1 MGIDRRDRNLM
12 FLLGASV
19 PLWLNGFSQAE
30 LVMLAHLSIRNYLL
44 VESVELDFAP
54 GLTVLTGET
63 GAGKSILVDAL
74 ALALGDRAEGGVVR
88 QGAAR
93 AEIAAEFAIDGLPQL
108 AAWLDEAGF
117 ASDGGTL
124 ILRRV
129 IDAGGRSR
137 AFINGSAAPLTQLKD
152 AAEFLLDIHGQH
164 AHHAL
169 LRPPTQR
176 EVLDAYAGALPQA
189 AAVSAAWHA
198 WQAARQ
204 QRLDAETH
212 GQARRIELEGLALA
226 VEELRAL
233 GNDLARW
240 DEIQTEHAR
249 LAHVTTLIEGGQAL
263 IEGLD
268 EGEAAVSGRL
278 GEMGARL
285 AAMQAV
291 DDSLGEVA
299 ALLNSA
305 SADLAE
311 AVHALRRY
319 ADALNLDPERLAELD
334 RLLADMHRLARKH
347 RVQPESLAGLLEQF
361 EARLAE
367 LAAGDDLDALQA
379 KENAAW
385 AHYQSEAKQL
395 GALRRK
401 AAAALSKQVTAAMRE
416 LALAG
421 GQLDIVLQPAGE
433 PRAHG
438 LEDVAFLVA
447 SHPGLP
453 PGPLGKVASGGELSR
468 ISLAIQ
474 TALSG
479 VAGVPTLIFDE
490 VDVGIGGS
498 VAEAVGRRLA
508 KLGETR
514 QVLVITHLPQVA
526 ARGTRHLRVAKRANG
541 GFVTSNIESLDEA
554 ARVEEIAR
562 MLGGLKI
569 TATTRQHAAEMLAG

>member
-1 MGIDRRDRNLM
+1 
-12 FLLGASV
+12 
-19 PLWLNGFSQAE
+19 
-30 LVMLAHLSIRNYLL
+30 MLSHLSIRNYLL

-63 GAGKSILVDAL
+63 GAGKSILIDAL

-93 AEIAAEFAIDGLPQL
+93 AEIAAEFLIDGLPQL
-108 AAWLDEAGF
+108 ASWLDEAGYVPE
-117 ASDGGTL
+117 DGSL

-129 IDAGGRSR
+129 IEAGGRSR
-137 AFINGSAAPLTQLKD
+137 AFINGSAAPLAQMKE

-169 LRPPTQR
+169 LRPQAQR
-176 EVLDAYAGALPQA
+176 EVLDAYAGAQPLA
-189 AAVSAAWHA
+189 ASVAAAWHA
-198 WQAARQ
+198 WHAARQ
-204 QRLDAETH
+204 RRLEAETYGH
-212 GQARRIELEGLALA
+212 ARQIEREGLTLA
-226 VEELRAL
+226 VDELCAL
-233 GNDLARW
+233 GDDLARW

-249 LAHVTTLIEGGQAL
+249 LAHVTTLLEGCQAL
-263 IEGLD
+263 IHGLD
-268 EGEAAVSGRL
+268 EGEEAVSTQL
-278 GEMGARL
+278 GEMSTRL
-285 AAMQAV
+285 DAMRAV
-291 DDSLGEVA
+291 DDSLGEA
-299 ALLNSA
+299 ATLLDSA
-305 SADLAE
+305 NADLAE

-319 ADALNLDPERLAELD
+319 AGHLSLDPERLAELD
-334 RLLADMHRLARKH
+334 RLLSDIHRLARKH
-347 RVQPESLAGLLEQF
+347 RVQPDALAGLLGQF
-361 EARLAE
+361 TERLSE

-379 KENAAW
+379 AEDAAF
-385 AHYQSEAKQL
+385 AHYQGEAKQL

-401 AAAALSKQVTAAMRE
+401 GAAALSKQVTAAMCE

-421 GQLDIVLQPAGE
+421 GRLDVVLQPAGE

-438 LEDVAFLVA
+438 MEDVAFLVA
-447 SHPGLP
+447 SHPGLA
-453 PGPLGKVASGGELSR
+453 PGPLVRVASGGELSR

-526 ARGTRHLRVAKRANG
+526 ARGSRHLRVAKQARG
-541 GFVTSNIESLDEA
+541 GFVSSSIERLDES

-562 MLGGLKI
+562 MLGGMKI
-569 TATTRQHAAEMLAG
+569 TETTRQHAVEMLAG

>member
-1 MGIDRRDRNLM
+1 M
-12 FLLGASV
+12 LL
-19 PLWLNGFSQAE
+19 
-30 LVMLAHLSIRNYLL
+30 HLSIRNYLL

-88 QGAAR
+88 TGAPR
-93 AEIAAEFAIDGLPQL
+93 AEIAAEFAIDGLPAL

-117 ASDGGTL
+117 APDGDVL

-137 AFINGSAAPLTQLKD
+137 AFINGSAAPLAQLKE
-152 AAEFLLDIHGQH
+152 AADFLLDIHGQH

-169 LRPPTQR
+169 LRPQTQR
-176 EVLDAYAGALPQA
+176 EVLDAYAGAQPLAQT
-189 AAVSAAWHA
+189 VSAAWHA
-198 WQAARQ
+198 WQAARR

-212 GQARRIELEGLALA
+212 GQARQIEREGLQLA
-226 VEELRAL
+226 VAELRAP
-233 GNDLARW
+233 GDDLARW
-240 DEIQTEHAR
+240 DDIQAGHAR
-249 LAHVTTLIEGGQAL
+249 LAHVTTLLQGSHAL

-268 EGEAAVSGRL
+268 EGEAAVADLL
-278 GEMGARL
+278 GEMSARL
-285 AAMQAV
+285 DGMLAV
-291 DDSLGEVA
+291 DDSLKEIA

-319 ADALNLDPERLAELD
+319 AGNLNPDPERLAELD
-334 RLLADMHRLARKH
+334 RRLADMHRLARKH
-347 RVQPESLAGLLEQF
+347 RVQPDALAGLLEQF
-361 EARLAE
+361 EMRLAA

-379 KENAAW
+379 SEDAAL
-385 AHYQSEAKQL
+385 ARYQADARQL

-401 AAAALSKQVTAAMRE
+401 AATALSKQVTAAMGE

-421 GQLDIVLQPAGE
+421 GRLDVQLQPTGE

-438 LEDVAFLVA
+438 LEDVGFLVA

-508 KLGETR
+508 KLGTTR

-526 ARGTRHLRVAKRANG
+526 ARGSQHLRVARQASG
-541 GFVTSNIESLDEA
+541 GFVSSSIELLDA
-554 ARVEEIAR
+554 SARVEEIAR

>member
-1 MGIDRRDRNLM
+1 
-12 FLLGASV
+12 
-19 PLWLNGFSQAE
+19 
-30 LVMLAHLSIRNYLL
+30 MLSHLSIRNYLL

-63 GAGKSILVDAL
+63 GAGKSILIDAL

-88 QGAAR
+88 SGAAR
-93 AEIAAEFAIDGLPQL
+93 AEIAVEFMIDRLPAL
-108 AAWLDEAGF
+108 VTWLDEAGY
-117 ASDGGTL
+117 AADDGTL

-137 AFINGSAAPLTQLKD
+137 AFINGSAAPLAQLKD

-169 LRPPTQR
+169 LRPQTQR
-176 EVLDAYAGALPQA
+176 EVLDAYAGAQQVA

-198 WQAARQ
+198 WQAARA
-204 QRLDAETH
+204 QRLDAESH
-212 GQARRIELEGLALA
+212 GQARQIEREGLNLA

-233 GNDLARW
+233 GDDLARW
-240 DEIQTEHAR
+240 DEIQSEHAR
-249 LAHVTTLIEGGQAL
+249 LAHVTTLLEGSHAL
-263 IEGLD
+263 IHGLD
-268 EGEAAVSGRL
+268 EGEAAVAGRL
-278 GEMGARL
+278 GEMSAQL
-285 AAMQAV
+285 DAMQAV
-291 DDSLGEVA
+291 DDSLQEVA
-299 ALLNSA
+299 ALLGSA

-319 ADALNLDPERLAELD
+319 AGHLSLDPERLAELD

-347 RVQPESLAGLLEQF
+347 RVQPDALADLLQQF

-367 LAAGDDLDALQA
+367 LAASDDLDALQA
-379 KENAAW
+379 AEDAAW
-385 AHYQSEAKQL
+385 TQYQTQAKQL
-395 GALRRK
+395 SVLRRK
-401 AAAALSKQVTAAMRE
+401 AAAALSKQVTAAMHE

-421 GQLDIVLQPAGE
+421 GQLDIQLQPVGE

-438 LEDVAFLVA
+438 LEDVSFLVA
-447 SHPGLP
+447 SHPGLA
-453 PGPLGKVASGGELSR
+453 PGPLAKVASGGELSR

-526 ARGTRHLRVAKRANG
+526 ARGAQHLRVAKQASG
-541 GFVTSNIESLDEA
+541 SFVSSNIELLDA
-554 ARVEEIAR
+554 DTRVEEVAR

>member
-1 MGIDRRDRNLM
+1 
-12 FLLGASV
+12 
-19 PLWLNGFSQAE
+19 
-30 LVMLAHLSIRNYLL
+30 MLSHLSIRNYLL

-88 QGAAR
+88 QGAPR
-93 AEIAAEFAIDGLPQL
+93 AEIAAEFAIDGLPAL

-117 ASDGGTL
+117 AADGDAL

-137 AFINGSAAPLTQLKD
+137 AFINGSAAPLAQLKE
-152 AAEFLLDIHGQH
+152 AADFLLDIHGQH

-169 LRPPTQR
+169 LRPQAQR
-176 EVLDAYAGALPQA
+176 EVLDAYAGAQPLA
-189 AAVSAAWHA
+189 MTVNVAWHA

-212 GQARRIELEGLALA
+212 GQARQIEREGLRLA

-233 GNDLARW
+233 GDDLARW
-240 DEIQTEHAR
+240 DEIQAEHAR
-249 LAHVTTLIEGGQAL
+249 LAHVTTLLQGSHAL

-268 EGEAAVSGRL
+268 EGEAAVAGQL
-278 GEMGARL
+278 GEMSARL
-285 AAMQAV
+285 DGMQAV
-291 DDSLGEVA
+291 DDSLKEVA

-305 SADLAE
+305 SADLTE

-319 ADALNLDPERLAELD
+319 AGNLNPDPERLAELD
-334 RLLADMHRLARKH
+334 RRLADMHRLARKH
-347 RVQPESLAGLLEQF
+347 RVQPDALAGLLEQF
-361 EARLAE
+361 EMRLAA

-379 KENAAW
+379 SEDAAL
-385 AHYQSEAKQL
+385 ARYQSDARQL

-401 AAAALSKQVTAAMRE
+401 AATALSKQVTAAMDE

-421 GQLDIVLQPAGE
+421 GRLDIVLAPTAE

-438 LEDVAFLVA
+438 LEDVGFLVA

-508 KLGETR
+508 KLGATR

-526 ARGTRHLRVAKRANG
+526 ARGSQHLRVARQANG
-541 GFVTSNIESLDEA
+541 GFVSSNIELLDA
-554 ARVEEIAR
+554 GARVEEIAR

-569 TATTRQHAAEMLAG
+569 TATTRQHAAEMLAS

>member
-1 MGIDRRDRNLM
+1 
-12 FLLGASV
+12 
-19 PLWLNGFSQAE
+19 
-30 LVMLAHLSIRNYLL
+30 MLSHLSLRNYLL
-44 VESVELDFAP
+44 VDSVELDFAP

-88 QGAAR
+88 PGAPR
-93 AEIAAEFAIDGLPQL
+93 AEIAAEFDIAGLPVL
-108 AAWLDEAGF
+108 AAWLDAAGF
-117 ASDGGTL
+117 AADDDRL

-137 AFINGSAAPLTQLKD
+137 AFVNGSAATLAQLKD
-152 AAEFLLDIHGQH
+152 AAEHLLDIHGQH

-169 LRPPTQR
+169 LRPQTQR
-176 EVLDAYAGALPQA
+176 EVLDAYAGAQA
-189 AAVSAAWHA
+189 LAQTVDAAWHA

-204 QRLDAETH
+204 RRLDAETQ
-212 GQARRIELEGLALA
+212 GQARQIEREGLTLA
-226 VEELRAL
+226 VDELRAL
-233 GNDLARW
+233 GDDLARW
-240 DEIQTEHAR
+240 DDIQTEHAR
-249 LAHVTTLIEGGQAL
+249 LAHVTTLIEGSQAL
-263 IEGLD
+263 IDGLD
-268 EGEAAVSGRL
+268 EGEDALSGRL
-278 GEMGARL
+278 GELGARL

-291 DDSLGEVA
+291 DDSLKDVA
-299 ALLNSA
+299 ALLDA
-305 SADLAE
+305 AAADVAE

-319 ADALNLDPERLAELD
+319 AGHLNLDPERLAELD
-334 RLLADMHRLARKH
+334 RVMGDIHRLARKH
-347 RVQPESLAGLLEQF
+347 RVQPEALADTLRQF

-367 LAAGDDLDALQA
+367 LAASDDLDALQSA
-379 KENAAW
+379 ETAAF
-385 AHYQSEAKQL
+385 ARYQADAQQL

-401 AAAALSKQVTAAMRE
+401 GAQALAKQVTAAMHE

-421 GQLDIVLQPAGE
+421 GHLDIQLQPTNE
-433 PRAHG
+433 PRAYG
-438 LEDVAFLVA
+438 LEDVAFQVA

-453 PGPLGKVASGGELSR
+453 PGPLAKVASGGELSR

-526 ARGTRHLRVAKRANG
+526 ARGAQHLRVAKQAQAG
-541 GFVTSNIESLDEA
+541 LVTSNIEALDDA

-562 MLGGLKI
+562 MLGGMKI
-569 TATTRQHAAEMLAG
+569 TATTRQHAVEMLAG

>member
-1 MGIDRRDRNLM
+1 
-12 FLLGASV
+12 
-19 PLWLNGFSQAE
+19 
-30 LVMLAHLSIRNYLL
+30 MLAHLSIRNYLL
-44 VESVELDFAP
+44 VESVELDFGS

-108 AAWLDEAGF
+108 AAWLDEAGY
-117 ASDGGTL
+117 APEDGSL

-137 AFINGSAAPLTQLKD
+137 AFINGSAAPLAQLKE

-169 LRPPTQR
+169 LRPQAQR
-176 EVLDAYAGALPQA
+176 EVLDAYAGAQQQA
-189 AAVSAAWHA
+189 AAVNDAWHA
-198 WQAARQ
+198 WQTARQ
-204 QRLDAETH
+204 RRLEAETH
-212 GQARRIELEGLALA
+212 GQARQIEREGLTLA

-233 GNDLARW
+233 GDDLGRW
-240 DEIQTEHAR
+240 DEIQAEHGR
-249 LAHVTTLIEGGQAL
+249 LAHVTTLLEGSQAL
-263 IEGLD
+263 IHGLD
-268 EGEAAVSGRL
+268 EGEGAVSGQL
-278 GEMGARL
+278 GEMSARL
-285 AAMQAV
+285 DAMRAL

-299 ALLNSA
+299 TLFASA

-319 ADALNLDPERLAELD
+319 AGHLNLDPERLAELD
-334 RLLADMHRLARKH
+334 RRLADMHRLARKH
-347 RVQPESLAGLLEQF
+347 RVQPGALAGLLEQF
-361 EARLAE
+361 GARLAE
-367 LAAGDDLDALQA
+367 LVAGDDLDALQA
-379 KENAAW
+379 AEDAAF
-385 AHYQSEAKQL
+385 AHYQTAAQQL

-401 AAAALSKQVTAAMRE
+401 SAAALSKQVTAAMHE

-421 GQLDIVLQPAGE
+421 GHLDIVLQATSE

-447 SHPGLP
+447 SHPGLA
-453 PGPLGKVASGGELSR
+453 PGPLAKVASGGELSR

-526 ARGTRHLRVAKRANG
+526 ARGARHLRVAKQANG
-541 GFVTSNIESLDEA
+541 GFVSSNIELLDDA
-554 ARVEEIAR
+554 TRVEEIAR

-569 TATTRQHAAEMLAG
+569 TPTTRQHAAEMLAG

>member
-1 MGIDRRDRNLM
+1 
-12 FLLGASV
+12 
-19 PLWLNGFSQAE
+19 
-30 LVMLAHLSIRNYLL
+30 MLAHLSIRNYLL

-54 GLTVLTGET
+54 RLTVLTGET
-63 GAGKSILVDAL
+63 GAGKSILIDAL

-88 QGAAR
+88 PGAAR

-117 ASDGGTL
+117 AADDGVL

-152 AAEFLLDIHGQH
+152 AADFLLDIHGQH

-169 LRPPTQR
+169 LRPQTQR
-176 EVLDAYAGALPQA
+176 EVLDAYAGAQPLA
-189 AAVSAAWHA
+189 EKVGGAWHA

-204 QRLDAETH
+204 HRLEAETH
-212 GQARRIELEGLALA
+212 GQARQIEREGLHLA

-233 GNDLARW
+233 GDDHARW

-249 LAHVTTLIEGGQAL
+249 LAHVTTLLEGSHAL

-268 EGEAAVSGRL
+268 ESEGAVSGQL

-285 AAMQAV
+285 DTMQAV
-291 DDSLGEVA
+291 DDGLKDVA

-305 SADLAE
+305 SADVAE

-319 ADALNLDPERLAELD
+319 VGHLNLDPERLAELD
-334 RLLADMHRLARKH
+334 RRLSDMHRLARKH
-347 RVQPESLAGLLEQF
+347 RVQPDALGGLLQQIET
-361 EARLAE
+361 RLAE
-367 LAAGDDLDALQA
+367 LAASDDLDALRA
-379 KENAAW
+379 AEDAAW
-385 AHYQSEAKQL
+385 THYQNEAKQL
-395 GALRRK
+395 GALRSK
-401 AAAALSKQVTAAMRE
+401 AATALSKQVTAAMNE

-421 GQLDIVLQPAGE
+421 GQLDVQLPAASE

-438 LEDVAFLVA
+438 LEDVSFLVA

-453 PGPLGKVASGGELSR
+453 PGPLARVASGGELSR

-526 ARGTRHLRVAKRANG
+526 ARGAQHLRVSKQAHG
-541 GFVTSNIESLDEA
+541 GFVSSNIELLDDE
-554 ARVEEIAR
+554 ARVEEVAR

>member
-1 MGIDRRDRNLM
+1 M
-12 FLLGASV
+12 
-19 PLWLNGFSQAE
+19 
-30 LVMLAHLSIRNYLL
+30 LVHLSIRNYLL

-88 QGAAR
+88 RGTAR
-93 AEIAAEFAIDGLPQL
+93 AEIAAEFAIDELPAL
-108 AAWLDEAGF
+108 SIWLEHAGF
-117 ASDGGTL
+117 TAENGSL

-137 AFINGSAAPLTQLKD
+137 AFVNGSAATLAQLRE

-169 LRPPTQR
+169 LRAQTQR
-176 EVLDAYAGALPQA
+176 EVLDAWAGAQSQVA
-189 AAVSAAWHA
+189 EVSAAWHA
-198 WQAARQ
+198 WQAARI
-204 QRLDAETH
+204 QRREAEGH
-212 GQARRIELEGLALA
+212 GQSRQIEREGLSLA
-226 VEELRAL
+226 VEELRAV
-233 GNDLARW
+233 GDDLARW
-240 DEIQTEHAR
+240 EEIQAEHGR
-249 LAHVTTLIEGGQAL
+249 LAHVTTLLESSQAL
-263 IEGLD
+263 IDGLD
-268 EGEAAVSGRL
+268 EGEAAVAGRL
-278 GEMGARL
+278 GEMRGRL
-285 AAMQAV
+285 AAMQAL
-291 DDSLGEVA
+291 DDSLKDVA
-299 ALLNSA
+299 ALLDAA
-305 SADLAE
+305 SADIAE

-319 ADALNLDPERLAELD
+319 AGHLSLDPERLSELD
-334 RLLADMHRLARKH
+334 RSLGEMHRLARKH
-347 RVQPESLAGLLEQF
+347 RVRPE
-361 EARLAE
+361 E
-367 LAAGDDLDALQA
+367 LAALLGQFEERLVELAASDDLDALQA
-379 KENAAW
+379 IEDAAW
-385 AHYQSEAKQL
+385 VDYQEGARAL
-395 GALRRK
+395 GAVRRE
-401 AAAALSKQVTAAMRE
+401 AAQRLAQQVTAAMHE

-421 GQLDIVLQPAGE
+421 GHFEVRLEAASE

-438 LEDVAFLVA
+438 LEDVGFIVA

-453 PGPLGKVASGGELSR
+453 PGPLAKVASGGELSR

-508 KLGETR
+508 KLGEHR

-526 ARGTRHLRVAKRANG
+526 ARGSHHLRVAKVASG
-541 GFVTSNIESLDEA
+541 GLVTSHIEALDDP

-562 MLGGLKI
+562 MLGGARI
-569 TATTRQHAAEMLAG
+569 TSTTREHAAEMLAG

>member
-1 MGIDRRDRNLM
+1 
-12 FLLGASV
+12 
-19 PLWLNGFSQAE
+19 
-30 LVMLAHLSIRNYLL
+30 MLSHLSIRNYLL

-74 ALALGDRAEGGVVR
+74 ALTLGDRAEGGVVR
-88 QGAAR
+88 SGAPR
-93 AEIAAEFAIDGLPQL
+93 AEISAEFAIDDLPGL
-108 AAWLDEAGF
+108 AAWLDAAGF
-117 ASDGGTL
+117 ASDDGTL

-137 AFINGSAAPLTQLKD
+137 AFINGSAAPLTQLKE

-169 LRPPTQR
+169 LRPQTQR
-176 EVLDAYAGALPQA
+176 EVLDAYAGAQA
-189 AAVSAAWHA
+189 QTVAVSGAWHA

-204 QRLDAETH
+204 RRLEAQTH
-212 GQARRIELEGLALA
+212 VQARQIEREGLTLA

-233 GNDLARW
+233 GDDLPRW

-249 LAHVTTLIEGGQAL
+249 LAHVTTLLEGSHAL
-263 IEGLD
+263 IEGLND
-268 EGEAAVSGRL
+268 GESAVSVQL
-278 GEMGARL
+278 GEMSARL
-285 AAMQAV
+285 DAMQAV
-291 DDSLGEVA
+291 DDSLKEVA
-299 ALLNSA
+299 TLLDSA

-319 ADALNLDPERLAELD
+319 ADNLNLDPERLSELD

-347 RVQPESLAGLLEQF
+347 RVQPEALADLLETF
-361 EARLAE
+361 EGRLAE

-379 KENAAW
+379 AEEAVLTQ
-385 AHYQSEAKQL
+385 YQKAAKQL
-395 GALRRK
+395 GDTRRK
-401 AAAALSKQVTAAMRE
+401 AAAALSKQVTAAMHE

-421 GQLDIVLQPAGE
+421 GHLDIQLQPVSE

-438 LEDVAFLVA
+438 LEDVSFLVA

-526 ARGTRHLRVAKRANG
+526 ARGTRHLRVARQAQG
-541 GFVTSNIESLDEA
+541 GFVTSNIESLDAE
-554 ARVEEIAR
+554 ARVEEVAR

>member
-1 MGIDRRDRNLM
+1 
-12 FLLGASV
+12 
-19 PLWLNGFSQAE
+19 
-30 LVMLAHLSIRNYLL
+30 MLSHLSIRNYLL

-88 QGAAR
+88 QGAPR
-93 AEIAAEFAIDGLPQL
+93 AEISAEFVIDDLPQL

-117 ASDGGTL
+117 ASDDGTL

-169 LRPPTQR
+169 LRPPIQR

-189 AAVSAAWHA
+189 ATVSAAWHA

-204 QRLDAETH
+204 CRLDAESH
-212 GQARRIELEGLALA
+212 GQARQIEREGLTLA

-233 GNDLARW
+233 GDDLARW
-240 DEIQTEHAR
+240 DEIQIEHAR
-249 LAHVTTLIEGGQAL
+249 LAHVTTLLEGSHAL

-268 EGEAAVSGRL
+268 EGESAVSSQL
-278 GEMGARL
+278 GEMSARL
-285 AAMQAV
+285 DAMQAV
-291 DDSLGEVA
+291 DDSLGEVVT
-299 ALLNSA
+299 LLTSA
-305 SADLAE
+305 SADIAE

-319 ADALNLDPERLAELD
+319 VGHLNLDPERLAELD
-334 RLLADMHRLARKH
+334 RLLGDMHRLARKH
-347 RVQPESLAGLLEQF
+347 RVQPDALAALLEQF
-361 EARLAE
+361 QARLAE
-367 LAAGDDLDALQA
+367 LAASDDLDALQA
-379 KENAAW
+379 NEDAAW
-385 AHYQSEAKQL
+385 SRYQSDAKQL

-401 AAAALSKQVTAAMRE
+401 AATALSKQVTAAMHE

-421 GQLDIVLQPAGE
+421 GHLDIQLQPTNE

-438 LEDVAFLVA
+438 LEDVSFLVA

-526 ARGTRHLRVAKRANG
+526 ARGMQHLRVAKQDSG
-541 GFVTSNIESLDEA
+541 GFVTSNIESLDA
-554 ARVEEIAR
+554 DARVEEVAR
-562 MLGGLKI
+562 MLGGLRI

>member
-1 MGIDRRDRNLM
+1 
-12 FLLGASV
+12 
-19 PLWLNGFSQAE
+19 
-30 LVMLAHLSIRNYLL
+30 MLSHLSIRNYLL

-93 AEIAAEFAIDGLPQL
+93 AEIAAEFEIDGRPQL

-117 ASDGGTL
+117 ASDGGAL

-137 AFINGSAAPLTQLKD
+137 AFINGSAAPLTQLKE

-169 LRPPTQR
+169 LRPQTQR

-189 AAVSAAWHA
+189 AAVRDAWHA

-204 QRLDAETH
+204 RRLDAESH
-212 GQARRIELEGLALA
+212 GQARQIEREGLTLT

-233 GNDLARW
+233 GDDLARW

-249 LAHVTTLIEGGQAL
+249 LAHVTTLLEGSQAL

-268 EGEAAVSGRL
+268 EGEAAVSSQL
-278 GEMGARL
+278 GELSARL
-285 AAMQAV
+285 DAMQAV
-291 DDSLGEVA
+291 DDSLGEIA
-299 ALLNSA
+299 ALLNAA
-305 SADLAE
+305 SANVAE

-319 ADALNLDPERLAELD
+319 AGHLNLDPERLAELD

-347 RVQPESLAGLLEQF
+347 RVQPDALAGLLEQF
-361 EARLAE
+361 RARLAE
-367 LAAGDDLDALQA
+367 LAASDDLDALQA
-379 KENAAW
+379 NEDAAW
-385 AHYQSEAKQL
+385 ARYQTDAKQL
-395 GALRRK
+395 SALRRK
-401 AAAALSKQVTAAMRE
+401 AATALSKQVTAAMHE

-421 GQLDIVLQPAGE
+421 GHLDIVLQPTGE
-433 PRAHG
+433 ARAHG
-438 LEDVAFLVA
+438 QEDIGFLVA

-479 VAGVPTLIFDE
+479 MAGVPTLIFDE

-526 ARGTRHLRVAKRANG
+526 ARGTQHLRVAKQANG

>member
-1 MGIDRRDRNLM
+1 
-12 FLLGASV
+12 
-19 PLWLNGFSQAE
+19 
-30 LVMLAHLSIRNYLL
+30 MLSHLSIRNYLL

-93 AEIAAEFAIDGLPQL
+93 AEIAAEFVIDALPAL
-108 AAWLDEAGF
+108 AAWLDDAGL
-117 ASDGGTL
+117 ALDDGTL

-137 AFINGSAAPLTQLKD
+137 AFVNGSPVPLAQLKD

-169 LRPPTQR
+169 LRPQAQR
-176 EVLDAYAGALPQA
+176 EVLDAYAGAQSLA
-189 AAVSAAWHA
+189 AAVGTGWHA

-204 QRLDAETH
+204 RRRDAEDH
-212 GQARRIELEGLALA
+212 SQARQIEREGLTLA

-233 GNDLARW
+233 GDNLARW

-249 LAHVTTLIEGGQAL
+249 LAHVTTLLEGSEAL
-263 IEGLD
+263 IQGLD
-268 EGEAAVSGRL
+268 EGEGAVSSQL
-278 GEMGARL
+278 GGMNARL

-291 DDSLGEVA
+291 DDSLGEIA
-299 ALLNSA
+299 ALLDAA
-305 SADLAE
+305 SADVAE

-319 ADALNLDPERLAELD
+319 AGHLSLDPERLAELD

-347 RVQPESLAGLLEQF
+347 RVQPDALGSLLAQF
-361 EARLAE
+361 EAQLAE
-367 LAAGDDLDALQA
+367 LAASDDLDALQA
-379 KENAAW
+379 AEEAAW
-385 AHYQSEAKQL
+385 TRYQTDASTL
-395 GALRRK
+395 GAQRRK
-401 AAAALSKQVTAAMRE
+401 AAAALSKQVSAAMHE

-421 GQLDIVLQPAGE
+421 GHLDIVLQATTE
-433 PRAHG
+433 PRVHG
-438 LEDVAFLVA
+438 LEDVSFLVA

-479 VAGVPTLIFDE
+479 MAGVPTLIFDE

-526 ARGTRHLRVAKRANG
+526 ARGTQHLQVRRQANG
-541 GFVTSNIESLDEA
+541 GFVSSNIERLDAA

-562 MLGGLKI
+562 MLGGMKI

>member
-1 MGIDRRDRNLM
+1 
-12 FLLGASV
+12 
-19 PLWLNGFSQAE
+19 
-30 LVMLAHLSIRNYLL
+30 MLSHLSIRNYLL
-44 VESVELDFAP
+44 VESVDLDFAP

-88 QGAAR
+88 QGAVR
-93 AEIAAEFAIDGLPQL
+93 AEIAAEFVIDDLPQL
-108 AAWLDEAGF
+108 AAWLDQAGF
-117 ASDGGTL
+117 AADDGTL

-129 IDAGGRSR
+129 IEASGRSR
-137 AFINGSAAPLTQLKD
+137 AFINGSAAPLVQLKD

-169 LRPPTQR
+169 LRPQTQR

-189 AAVSAAWHA
+189 ATVSDAWHA
-198 WQAARQ
+198 CQAARQ
-204 QRLDAETH
+204 RRLDAESH
-212 GQARRIELEGLALA
+212 GQARQIEREGLTLA

-233 GNDLARW
+233 GDDLGRW

-249 LAHVTTLIEGGQAL
+249 LAHVTTLLEGSHAL

-268 EGEAAVSGRL
+268 EGETAVSRRL
-278 GEMGARL
+278 GEMSVRL
-285 AAMQAV
+285 DAMQAV
-291 DDSLGEVA
+291 DDSLCEVST
-299 ALLNSA
+299 LLNSA

-319 ADALNLDPERLAELD
+319 AGHLNLDPERLAELD
-334 RLLADMHRLARKH
+334 RVLGDMHRLARKH
-347 RVQPESLAGLLEQF
+347 RVQPDALAGLLDQF
-361 EARLAE
+361 QTRLAE
-367 LAAGDDLDALQA
+367 LAASDDLDALQVA
-379 KENAAW
+379 EDAAW
-385 AHYQSEAKQL
+385 AYYQTAAKQL
-395 GALRRK
+395 SALRRK
-401 AAAALSKQVTAAMRE
+401 AATALSKQVTTTMHE

-421 GQLDIVLQPAGE
+421 GHLDIVLQPASE
-433 PRAHG
+433 ARAHG
-438 LEDVAFLVA
+438 LEDVALLVA
-447 SHPGLP
+447 SHPGLS
-453 PGPLGKVASGGELSR
+453 PGPLAKVASGGELSR

-479 VAGVPTLIFDE
+479 MAGVPTLIFDE

-498 VAEAVGRRLA
+498 VAEAIGRRLA

-526 ARGTRHLRVAKRANG
+526 ARGSQHLRVAKQANG

-554 ARVEEIAR
+554 ARVVEIAR

>member
-1 MGIDRRDRNLM
+1 
-12 FLLGASV
+12 
-19 PLWLNGFSQAE
+19 
-30 LVMLAHLSIRNYLL
+30 MLAHLSIRNYLL

-88 QGAAR
+88 SGAPR
-93 AEIAAEFAIDGLPQL
+93 AEIAAEFVVDGLPQL
-108 AAWLDEAGF
+108 ASWLDQAGF
-117 ASDGGTL
+117 AADDGSL

-129 IDAGGRSR
+129 IEAGGRSR
-137 AFINGSAAPLTQLKD
+137 AFINGSAAPLTQLKE

-169 LRPPTQR
+169 LRPQTQR
-176 EVLDAYAGALPQA
+176 EVLDAYAGAQQTA

-198 WQAARQ
+198 WQGARQ
-204 QRLDAETH
+204 RRLDAESH
-212 GQARRIELEGLALA
+212 GQARQIEREGLQLA

-233 GNDLARW
+233 GDDLARW
-240 DEIQTEHAR
+240 DDIQTEHAR
-249 LAHVTTLIEGGQAL
+249 LSHVTTLIEGSQAL
-263 IEGLD
+263 IDGLD
-268 EGEAAVSGRL
+268 EGEAAVSSQL
-278 GEMGARL
+278 GDMSARL
-285 AAMQAV
+285 DAMQAV
-291 DDSLGEVA
+291 DDSLKDVA
-299 ALLNSA
+299 TLLHSA

-319 ADALNLDPERLAELD
+319 SDSLNLDPERLHELD
-334 RLLADMHRLARKH
+334 GLLSDMHRLARKH
-347 RVQPESLAGLLEQF
+347 RVQPDALAGLLERFQT
-361 EARLAE
+361 RLAE
-367 LAAGDDLDALQA
+367 LAASDDLDALQA
-379 KENAAW
+379 SEEAAW
-385 AHYQSEAKQL
+385 AHYQHAAKQL
-395 GALRRK
+395 SALRRK
-401 AAAALSKQVTAAMRE
+401 AATALSKQVTAAMHE

-421 GQLDIVLQPAGE
+421 GQLDIQLQPASE

-438 LEDVAFLVA
+438 LEDVGFLVA
-447 SHPGLP
+447 SHTGLP
-453 PGPLGKVASGGELSR
+453 PGPLAKVASGGELSR

-526 ARGTRHLRVAKRANG
+526 ARGTQHLRVAKQANG
-541 GFVTSNIESLDEA
+541 GFVSSNIELLDAA
-554 ARVEEIAR
+554 ARVEELAR
-562 MLGGLKI
+562 MLGGIKI

>member
-1 MGIDRRDRNLM
+1 
-12 FLLGASV
+12 
-19 PLWLNGFSQAE
+19 
-30 LVMLAHLSIRNYLL
+30 MLSHLSIRNYLL

-88 QGAAR
+88 QGAPR
-93 AEIAAEFAIDGLPQL
+93 AEIAAEFAIDGLPAL

-117 ASDGGTL
+117 APDGDAL

-137 AFINGSAAPLTQLKD
+137 AFINGSAAPLAQLKE
-152 AAEFLLDIHGQH
+152 AADFLLDIHGQH

-169 LRPPTQR
+169 LRPQAQR
-176 EVLDAYAGALPQA
+176 EVLDAYAGAQPLA
-189 AAVSAAWHA
+189 MTVNAAWHA
-198 WQAARQ
+198 WQAARR

-212 GQARRIELEGLALA
+212 GQARQIEREGLRLA
-226 VEELRAL
+226 VDELRAL
-233 GNDLARW
+233 GDDLARW
-240 DEIQTEHAR
+240 DDIQAEHAR
-249 LAHVTTLIEGGQAL
+249 LAHVTTLLEGSHAL

-268 EGEAAVSGRL
+268 EGEAAVAGQL
-278 GEMGARL
+278 GEMSARL
-285 AAMQAV
+285 DGMQAV
-291 DDSLGEVA
+291 DDSLKEVA

-305 SADLAE
+305 SADLTE

-319 ADALNLDPERLAELD
+319 AGNLNPDPERLAELD
-334 RLLADMHRLARKH
+334 RRLADMHRLARKH
-347 RVQPESLAGLLEQF
+347 RVQPDALAGLLEQF
-361 EARLAE
+361 EMRLAA

-379 KENAAW
+379 SEDAAL
-385 AHYQSEAKQL
+385 ARYQTDARQL
-395 GALRRK
+395 GALRRE
-401 AAAALSKQVTAAMRE
+401 AAAALSKQVTAAMDE

-421 GQLDIVLQPAGE
+421 GRLDIVLAPTGE

-438 LEDVAFLVA
+438 LEDVGFLVA

-453 PGPLGKVASGGELSR
+453 PGPLGKVTSGGELSR

-508 KLGETR
+508 KLGATR

-526 ARGTRHLRVAKRANG
+526 ARGSQHLRVARQANG
-541 GFVTSNIESLDEA
+541 GFVSSNIELLDA
-554 ARVEEIAR
+554 GARGEEIAR

-569 TATTRQHAAEMLAG
+569 TATTRQHAAEMLAS

>member
-1 MGIDRRDRNLM
+1 
-12 FLLGASV
+12 
-19 PLWLNGFSQAE
+19 
-30 LVMLAHLSIRNYLL
+30 MLAHLSIRNYLL

-88 QGAAR
+88 GGAPR

-108 AAWLDEAGF
+108 SAWLDEAGF
-117 ASDGGTL
+117 ASDDGSL
-124 ILRRV
+124 ILRRL

-137 AFINGSAAPLTQLKD
+137 AFINGSAAPLTQLKE

-169 LRPPTQR
+169 LRPAIQR
-176 EVLDAYAGALPQA
+176 EVLDVYAGAQQQA
-189 AAVSAAWHA
+189 AAVSATWHA

-212 GQARRIELEGLALA
+212 GQARQIEREGLSLA

-233 GNDLARW
+233 GDDLARW

-249 LAHVTTLIEGGQAL
+249 LAHVTTLIDGSQAL

-268 EGEAAVSGRL
+268 EGESSVSSQL
-278 GEMGARL
+278 GEMSARL
-285 AAMQAV
+285 AAMQIV
-291 DDSLGEVA
+291 DDSLKDVS

-319 ADALNLDPERLAELD
+319 ADNLNLDPARLSELD
-334 RLLADMHRLARKH
+334 RLLGDMHRLARKN
-347 RVQPESLAGLLEQF
+347 RVQPDALAALLDQF
-361 EARLAE
+361 QKRLAE
-367 LAAGDDLDALQA
+367 LAASDDIDALQA
-379 KENAAW
+379 NEDAAW
-385 AHYQSEAKQL
+385 TQYQTDARQL
-395 GALRRK
+395 SVLRRK
-401 AAAALSKQVTAAMRE
+401 AATALSKQVTAAMHE

-421 GQLDIVLQPAGE
+421 GLLDIRLQPVSE

-438 LEDVAFLVA
+438 LEDVSFLVA
-447 SHPGLP
+447 SHPGLAL
-453 PGPLGKVASGGELSR
+453 GPLAKVASGGELSR

-526 ARGTRHLRVAKRANG
+526 ARGVQHLRVARQANG
-541 GFVTSNIESLDEA
+541 GFISSNIELLGAD
-554 ARVEEIAR
+554 ARVEELAR

>member
-1 MGIDRRDRNLM
+1 
-12 FLLGASV
+12 
-19 PLWLNGFSQAE
+19 
-30 LVMLAHLSIRNYLL
+30 MLAHLSIRNYLL
-44 VESVELDFAP
+44 VESVELDFGP

-88 QGAAR
+88 PGAAR
-93 AEIAAEFAIDGLPQL
+93 AEITAEFVIDALPAL
-108 AAWLDEAGF
+108 AGWLEEAGY
-117 ASDGGTL
+117 AADDGRL

-137 AFINGSAAPLTQLKD
+137 AFINGSAAPLAQLKE
-152 AAEFLLDIHGQH
+152 ASESLLDIHGQH

-169 LRPPTQR
+169 LRPQMQR
-176 EVLDAYAGALPQA
+176 EVLDGYAGAQA
-189 AAVSAAWHA
+189 SASAVNTAWHA
-198 WQAARQ
+198 WQSARQ
-204 QRLDAETH
+204 KRLDAESHT
-212 GQARRIELEGLALA
+212 QERQVEREGLTLA
-226 VEELRAL
+226 VDELRAL
-233 GNDLARW
+233 GDDLARW
-240 DEIQTEHAR
+240 DEIQAEHVR
-249 LAHVTTLIEGGQAL
+249 LAHVTTLIEGSQTL
-263 IEGLD
+263 IQGLD
-268 EGEAAVSGRL
+268 EGEAAVSSQL
-278 GEMGARL
+278 GEMSARL
-285 AAMQAV
+285 DAMQAV
-291 DDSLGEVA
+291 DDSVGEVA
-299 ALLNSA
+299 TLLASA
-305 SADLAE
+305 SANLAE

-319 ADALNLDPERLAELD
+319 ADNLNTDPERLSVLD
-334 RLLADMHRLARKH
+334 RLLGDMHRLARKH
-347 RVQPESLAGLLEQF
+347 RVQPEDLGDLLERFQ
-361 EARLAE
+361 ARLAE
-367 LAAGDDLDALQA
+367 LTSDNAFDTLQA
-379 KENAAW
+379 KEDASWAQYQAA
-385 AHYQSEAKQL
+385 AKQL
-395 GALRRK
+395 SAQRRE
-401 AAAALSKQVTAAMRE
+401 AAAALAKQVTAAMHE

-421 GQLDIVLQPAGE
+421 GRLDIALQPAGE

-508 KLGETR
+508 RLGNTR

-526 ARGTRHLRVAKRANG
+526 ARGSRHLRVSKQTSG
-541 GFVTSNIESLDEA
+541 GYLSSSIELLAAD

-569 TATTRQHAAEMLAG
+569 TNTTRQHAAEMLAG

>member
-1 MGIDRRDRNLM
+1 
-12 FLLGASV
+12 
-19 PLWLNGFSQAE
+19 
-30 LVMLAHLSIRNYLL
+30 MLAHLSIRNYLL
-44 VESVELDFAP
+44 VESVELDFEP

-63 GAGKSILVDAL
+63 GAGKSILIDAL

-88 QGAAR
+88 QGAPR

-108 AAWLDEAGF
+108 AGWLDAGGF
-117 ASDGGTL
+117 ASDDGTL

-137 AFINGSAAPLTQLKD
+137 AFINGSAAPLTQLKE

-169 LRPPTQR
+169 LRAQTQR
-176 EVLDAYAGALPQA
+176 EVLDAYAGAQQLA
-189 AAVSAAWHA
+189 AGVSAAWHA

-204 QRLDAETH
+204 RRLDAETH
-212 GQARRIELEGLALA
+212 GQARQIEREGLTLA

-233 GNDLARW
+233 GDDLARW

-249 LAHVTTLIEGGQAL
+249 LAHVTTLLEGSHAL

-268 EGEAAVSGRL
+268 EGESAVTGQL
-278 GEMGARL
+278 GEMSARL
-285 AAMQAV
+285 GTMQAV
-291 DDSLGEVA
+291 DDSLKDIA
-299 ALLNSA
+299 ALLDAAN
-305 SADLAE
+305 ADIAE

-319 ADALNLDPERLAELD
+319 ADSLNLDPERLAELD
-334 RLLADMHRLARKH
+334 RRLADMHRLARKH
-347 RVQPESLAGLLEQF
+347 RVQPDALAGLLEQF
-361 EARLAE
+361 QARLAE
-367 LAAGDDLDALQA
+367 LAADDDLDALR
-379 KENAAW
+379 AAEDAAL
-385 AHYQSEAKQL
+385 AHYQAEAKQL

-401 AAAALSKQVTAAMRE
+401 AAAALAKQVTAAMHE

-421 GQLDIVLQPAGE
+421 GHLDIVLQPASE
-433 PRAHG
+433 PRAYG
-438 LEDVAFLVA
+438 LEDVSFLVA

-453 PGPLGKVASGGELSR
+453 PGPLGRVASGGELSR

-526 ARGTRHLRVAKRANG
+526 ARGAQHLRVAKHANG
-541 GFVTSNIESLDEA
+541 SFVSSNIERLDA
-554 ARVEEIAR
+554 GARVEEVAR

>member
-1 MGIDRRDRNLM
+1 
-12 FLLGASV
+12 
-19 PLWLNGFSQAE
+19 
-30 LVMLAHLSIRNYLL
+30 MLTHLSIRNYLL
-44 VESVELDFAP
+44 VDSVELDFAP

-88 QGAAR
+88 QGAPR
-93 AEIAAEFAIDGLPQL
+93 AEITAEFSIAGLPQL
-108 AAWLDEAGF
+108 KHWLDAAGF
-117 ASDGGTL
+117 AEDDGNL

-137 AFINGSAAPLTQLKD
+137 AFVNGSAATLAQLKE
-152 AAEFLLDIHGQH
+152 AADCLLDIHGQH

-169 LRPPTQR
+169 LRPQTQR
-176 EVLDAYAGALPQA
+176 DVLDAYAGAQA
-189 AAVSAAWHA
+189 LAAEVGEAWQA
-198 WQAARQ
+198 WQAARL
-204 QRLDAETH
+204 RRHEAETH
-212 GQARRIELEGLALA
+212 GQARQIEREGLALA

-233 GNDLARW
+233 GDDLGRW
-240 DEIQTEHAR
+240 DEIQAEHGR
-249 LAHVTTLIEGGQAL
+249 LAHVTTLLEGSHAL
-263 IEGLD
+263 IDGID
-268 EGEAAVSGRL
+268 EGDAAVSSRL
-278 GEMGARL
+278 ADLRARL
-285 AAMQAV
+285 DAMQAL
-291 DDSLGEVA
+291 DDSLRDVA
-299 ALLNSA
+299 ALVDAA

-319 ADALNLDPERLAELD
+319 AGQLSLDPERLAELD
-334 RLLADMHRLARKH
+334 RRMADMHRLARKH
-347 RVQPESLAGLLEQF
+347 RVQPEMLAELLAGYETRLAGLL
-361 EARLAE
+361 
-367 LAAGDDLDALQA
+367 AGDDLDALRAAEEAAFTQYQA
-379 KENAAW
+379 AAR
-385 AHYQSEAKQL
+385 QL
-395 GALRRK
+395 GAKRRE
-401 AAAALSKQVTAAMRE
+401 AAAALAKQVTAAMHE

-421 GQLDIVLQPAGE
+421 GHFEVRLQPGTE

-438 LEDVAFLVA
+438 LEDVSFLVA

-453 PGPLGKVASGGELSR
+453 AGPLGKVASGGELSR

-498 VAEAVGRRLA
+498 VAEAVGWRLA

-526 ARGTRHLRVAKRANG
+526 ARGTRHLRVSKQASG
-541 GFVTSNIESLDEA
+541 GLVTSNIETLDAA

-562 MLGGLKI
+562 MLGGMKI